1 MHIIAKPQPAAKPAE
16 VFLTNPFQNLLVGNV
31 TYEMLTLLLIYHT
44 DVGTC
49 FLELLGNAL
58 PDTLC
63 ATCHNGYF
71 VLEIHKEPI

>member
-1 MHIIAKPQPAAKPAE
+1 
-16 VFLTNPFQNLLVGNV
+16 
-31 TYEMLTLLLIYHT
+31 MLTLLLIYHT

-58 PDTLC
+58 PDTLRT
-63 ATCHNGYF
+63 ASHNGYF

>member
-1 MHIIAKPQPAAKPAE
+1 MTILSDDLLSK
-16 VFLTNPFQNLLVGNV
+16 PFQNLLVRNV
-31 TYEMLTLLLIYHT
+31 TYEMLTLLLVNHT
-44 DVGTC
+44 DMGTS
-49 FLELLGNAL
+49 FLEFFGNAL